1 MNILK
6 QVLGIDVAQKELVVC
21 LSKLNSD
28 LSIEH
33 YANKVFSNK
42 ETGFVALI
50 KWVKKLTIENVE
62 IHFIMEATGVY
73 HQKFAYYLDANG
85 FNVSIVLPN
94 KISNY
99 IRTLET
105 RTITDKTCAEAIA
118 QFGLERK
125 LDKWQKPNTIY
136 KNLQQLTRER
146 EQIVEERSI
155 VKNQLHA
162 ENAEAEPNA
171 NSIKRLKARVKFLN
185 QQEKE
190 IKQDIEKCIKK
201 DESIEK
207 EIKNITT
214 IPGVGRLT
222 ATIVLAETNGFEL
235 IRNKKQLISYSG
247 LDVREKQSG
256 TSIKGKP
263 RISKK
268 GNKFLRKAMFFPALS
283 AVKYEQNYKEIYA
296 RLVSK
301 NGIKMKGL
309 VAVQRKLL
317 ELIYIIFK
325 NKTVYQS
332 NYNKEKRAQLHEVEV
347 AL

>member
-28 LSIEH
+28 LSIDH

-42 ETGFVALI
+42 EAGFVALI

-62 IHFIMEATGVY
+62 IHFVMEATGVY

-99 IRTLET
+99 MRTLEN

-125 LDKWQKPNTIY
+125 LDKWHKPNIIY

-171 NSIKRLKARVKFLN
+171 NSMKRLKARIKFLN

-207 EIKNITT
+207 EINNITT

-283 AVKYEQNYKEIYA
+283 AVKHEQNYKEIYA

-301 NGIKMKGL
+301 SGIKMKGL

-332 NYNKEKRAQLHEVEV
+332 DYIKEKRAQLHEVEV

>member
-28 LSIEH
+28 LSIDH

-42 ETGFVALI
+42 EAGFVALI

-62 IHFIMEATGVY
+62 IHFVMEATGVY

-99 IRTLET
+99 MRTLEN

-125 LDKWQKPNTIY
+125 LDKWHKPNIIY

-146 EQIVEERSI
+146 EQIIEERSI

-171 NSIKRLKARVKFLN
+171 NSIKRLKARIKFLS

-207 EIKNITT
+207 EINNITT

-301 NGIKMKGL
+301 SGIKMKGL

-332 NYNKEKRAQLHEVEV
+332 DYIKEKRAQLHEVEV

>member
-1 MNILK
+1 MDILK

-21 LSKLNSD
+21 LSRLNSD

-33 YANKVFSNK
+33 YAYKVFPNK
-42 ETGFVALI
+42 EASFTTLT
-50 KWVKKLTIENVE
+50 KWVKKLTTETVALQ
-62 IHFIMEATGVY
+62 FVMEATGVY

-85 FNVSIVLPN
+85 FDLSIVLPN

-99 IRTLET
+99 MRTLEN
-105 RTITDKTCAEAIA
+105 RTITDKTCAEAIS

-125 LDKWQKPNTIY
+125 LDSWKRPKLTY
-136 KNLQQLTRER
+136 KRLQQLTRER
-146 EQIVEERSI
+146 DQIIAERA
-155 VKNQLHA
+155 VAKNQLHA
-162 ENAEAEPNA
+162 ENAEAEPHY
-171 NSIKRLKARVKFLN
+171 NSIKRLNARIKLLN
-185 QQEKE
+185 QQEK
-190 IKQDIEKCIKK
+190 DIEKDIEVCIKQ
-201 DESIEK
+201 DESIEN
-207 EIKNITT
+207 EIRNITT

-235 IRNKKQLISYSG
+235 IKNKKQLVSYAG
-247 LDVREKQSG
+247 LDVKEKQSG
-256 TSIKGKP
+256 TSVKGKP

-268 GNKFLRKAMFFPALS
+268 GNKYIRKAMYFPAMT
-283 AVKYEQNYKEIYA
+283 AVKYVQNYEELYA

-317 ELIYIIFK
+317 GLIYTLFK
-325 NKTVYQS
+325 NKTTYEKD
-332 NYNKEKRAQLHEVEV
+332 YEKEKRATLHEIAV